1 MGSTSVQMG
10 AGTHA
15 PQRPPPPYGRR
26 ATPARARLARG
37 QAPPDVQ
44 PGGPTGADYAPAVAA
59 RRLILL
65 MLALL
70 VVSSI
75 AASLVPVDPNR
86 LRETTTTERR
96 QRPEPPSG
104 RSVTRTVDADA
115 ARPATIRLALGDRLE
130 LTVSRSR
137 PGLVEITGTG
147 EIEFADPAA
156 PARFDLL
163 PYREGELRVRFVD
176 PPALVARIEVGER
189 RR

>member
-1 MGSTSVQMG
+1 MPRTARRPRTGAERRRARAPLTRGAGSTG
-10 AGTHA
+10 
-15 PQRPPPPYGRR
+15 RP
-26 ATPARARLARG
+26 A
-37 QAPPDVQ
+37 
-44 PGGPTGADYAPAVAA
+44 GGPTGADYAPAVAA

-75 AASLVPVDPNR
+75 AASLVPVDPSR
-86 LRETTTTERR
+86 LRETTTTERQR
-96 QRPEPPSG
+96 RPEPPSG

-137 PGLVEITGTG
+137 PGLVEVTGTG